1 MINDVPLMLGCVAGG
16 LVMGALMARAW
27 LAPRSH
33 VEALDDRVREVETR
47 VEHLPP
53 REEWATMC
61 RDISEMN
68 GSLRSMQAKLE
79 GVDRLVNLIVESKI
93 G

>member
-1 MINDVPLMLGCVAGG
+1 MVNEIPLIFGSVATG
-16 LVMGALMARAW
+16 LVTGALMARAW

-79 GVDRLVNLIVESKI
+79 GVDRLVNLIVESKL